1 MRCGAEWLSFLLSR
15 SLYSNQLGGALP
27 VAWGQAG
34 GFSKLHSLYLDSNFL
49 TGSLPPEW
57 GVNAESWPALRLL

>member
-1 MRCGAEWLSFLLSR
+1 
-15 SLYSNQLGGALP
+15 

-34 GFSKLHSLYLDSNFL
+34 GFSNLRSLYLDSNFL

-57 GVNAESWPALRLL
+57 GVDAESWPALRLL